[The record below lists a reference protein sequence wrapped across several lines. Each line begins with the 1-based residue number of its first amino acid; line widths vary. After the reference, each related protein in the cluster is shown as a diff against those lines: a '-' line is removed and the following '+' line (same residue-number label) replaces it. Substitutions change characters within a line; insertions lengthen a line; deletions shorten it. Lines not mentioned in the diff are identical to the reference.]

1 MKKMLCLLTAIM
13 CLFCMS
19 VNLPARADG
28 DAAIPGGAL
37 GLKVLSEI
45 DDGTG
50 IALVSPQSL
59 YLALGMAAQGARGDT
74 LDLLEASLNVNG
86 FDADKAKAELDAMQS
101 VGLKVANA
109 YFKAGDISL
118 KPEYE
123 AVLKDAYSAQGFAID
138 DDIVSRVNDWAAEN
152 TDGMIR
158 EVLTRKPDDDTKL
171 ILTNALLM
179 YAKWQRKF
187 ESYATVERTFHGA
200 SGDTQVDM
208 MFRRGD
214 MLYGETD
221 GAQVVYMPYEAEGL
235 GMYVILPDEQ
245 GAAALLVDMAA
256 RMSEGGAPD
265 ELTAIETADVALR
278 LPRVNAASGG
288 SLKEALKAA
297 GLGGAMEL
305 GADFSGMTDDYDL
318 FIGNV
323 IQNCAL
329 EVCEEGTRA
338 AAVTAV
344 AMDSGSAYQEA
355 QPKSM
360 TVDRPYIMLITLSGE
375 GSASDVQEILF
386 AAVVN
391 DIT

>member
-329 EVCEEGTRA
+329 EVGEEGTRA

>member
-86 FDADKAKAELDAMQS
+86 FDTDKAKAELAALQS
-101 VGLKVANA
+101 IGLKVANA

-138 DDIVSRVNDWAAEN
+138 DDIVGRINDWAAEN

-179 YAKWQRKF
+179 DAKWQRKF

-221 GAQVVYMPYEAEGL
+221 GAQVVYLPYEAEGL

-245 GAAALLVDMAA
+245 GAAALLADMAA
-256 RMSEGGAPD
+256 RMSEGGVPD

-329 EVCEEGTRA
+329 EVGEEGTRA

-375 GSASDVQEILF
+375 GGASDVREILF

>member
-179 YAKWQRKF
+179 DAKWQRKF

-329 EVCEEGTRA
+329 EVGEEGTRA

>member
-158 EVLTRKPDDDTKL
+158 EVLTRKPDDTKL

-179 YAKWQRKF
+179 DAKWQRKF

-329 EVCEEGTRA
+329 EVGEEGTRA

>member
-179 YAKWQRKF
+179 DAKWQRKF

-329 EVCEEGTRA
+329 EVGEEGTRA

-375 GSASDVQEILF
+375 DSASDVQEILF